1 MKIRVIVPVT
11 STSMVDSTRQTYVDK
26 ARPDVLISVACLE
39 RGPASVECLYE
50 DALAAPQVISRAI
63 QAERD
68 GMDAVIVDCMN
79 DPGVEAAREAV
90 SIPVVGAA
98 QSAMSFAA
106 LLAHKFSIIGTDR
119 RDVFPNEL
127 LVRRYGLTAKYAST
141 RWVSIPVLD
150 LRADEERLLDALVE
164 EAACAVRQDGAHAIV
179 FGCTGMRGMAAKVQ
193 ARLKQQGLD
202 VIVIDPSLAA
212 LKWAE
217 MLADLKLSHS
227 RRTYPR
233 LNESVITAHEMVGK
247 VTDPGAAGRLDST
260 PRIRVLVPVTQG
272 YRSDDWLNETLQAY
286 GSYARPT
293 TRLQA
298 VAIAR
303 GSATLETRY
312 DLVMAVPEMLRLT
325 RQAQREGATAVIIDC
340 MCDPSLHAARELAD
354 IPVVGPAQTS
364 AFVAASLGYR
374 FSFLASRED
383 MEHKLVKQMEEYG
396 IAAKLASVRATGL
409 TVQEIETDP
418 QRLVQGLIRAA
429 DTAVREDGAHV
440 LIPGCTGMIGIAAK
454 LEQVLAER
462 GYSVP
467 VIEPPAVAVKLAEAL
482 SDLGLAQSKHTYP
495 PPPKKALRGYEDLEI
510 SPREKGYEL

>member
-11 STSMVDSTRQTYVDK
+11 GTTMVEATRLTYVEK
-26 ARPDVLISVACLE
+26 ARPDTVISVACLE
-39 RGPASVECLYE
+39 KGPASVECLYE

-68 GMDAVIVDCMN
+68 GMDAVIIDCMN
-79 DPGVEAAREAV
+79 DPGMEAAREAV

-98 QSAMSFAA
+98 QSAMYFAS
-106 LLAHKFSIIGTDR
+106 LLAHKFSIIGTDG
-119 RDVFPNEL
+119 RDIVPNEF
-127 LVRRYGLTAKYAST
+127 LVQRYGLMAKYAST
-141 RWVSIPVLD
+141 RWVSIPVLE
-150 LRADEERLLDALVE
+150 LRGDEEKLLTALVE
-164 EAACAVRQDGAHAIV
+164 ESSRAVQQDGAHAIV
-179 FGCTGMRGMAAKVQ
+179 FGCTGMRGMAGKVQ
-193 ARLKQQGLD
+193 ARLKQQGLE

-217 MLADLKLSHS
+217 MLTDLKLSHS

-233 LNESVITAHEMVGK
+233 LSESVIAAHERVGE
-247 VTDPGAAGRLDST
+247 VTDPGTPGRLESA
-260 PRIRVLVPVTQG
+260 PHIRVLVPVTQG
-272 YRSDDWLNETLQAY
+272 YRSEDWLEETLQAY
-286 GSYARPT
+286 GSYARST

-298 VAIAR
+298 FAIAR

-312 DLVMAVPEMLRLT
+312 DLAMAVPEMLRLT
-325 RQAQREGATAVIIDC
+325 RQAQSEGATAVIIDC

-396 IAAKLASVRATGL
+396 IVAKLASVRATGL

-454 LEQVLAER
+454 LEQALAER

-467 VIEPPAVAVKLAEAL
+467 VIEPPAAAVKLAEAL
-482 SDLGLAQSKHTYP
+482 SDLGLKQSKRTYP
-495 PPPKKALRGYEDLEI
+495 PPPRKTLRGYEDLEV
-510 SPREKGYEL
+510 